1 MISSITVI
9 ASRGWSSLLTQVPDD
24 CFSGLEHCF
33 HGEVHHACSQ
43 TLGTWMFWVLII
55 VILVTAIWSALY
67 LNKCMMCFGN
77 TQVVPFYY
85 CTFTT
90 LSILGGGVVYKEFDA
105 MTWQQG
111 LMFGFGIVLAFSG
124 VYLICANRKEAK
136 EFNELPPE
144 EKLGRIQ
151 STGGLQPVGP
161 LVGGTR
167 RMTMNPR
174 DVLEEATG
182 RGPLYEGTFSRPASR
197 GNFRSPRPAAAVAPQ
212 AEPLQLNDALQ
223 ALLNEKF
230 GEADVLLRAFERESS
245 FVAATTPRGMRKEA
259 SKKEGKEGSPGLSP
273 VTESPGGAGGGA
285 ATRRAHVTQLVVQ
298 LVATPEAENGG
309 PPTLLELRSDM
320 SNAVGDSAKS
330 TASHWSATVG
340 PAPRSKDGPAPPAT
354 PPTVETPRSKAQTTS
369 PPTDQNKV

>member
-1 MISSITVI
+1 MI
-9 ASRGWSSLLTQVPDD
+9 
-24 CFSGLEHCF
+24 LEHASPCRSTTTISNSHPF
-33 HGEVHHACSQ
+33 LQ
-43 TLGTWMFWVLII
+43 VLII

-151 STGGLQPVGP
+151 STGGLQPVG
-161 LVGGTR
+161 LAAGATR

-182 RGPLYEGTFSRPASR
+182 RGPLYEGRALSAPASR

-298 LVATPEAENGG
+298 LVATPEAANGG

-340 PAPRSKDGPAPPAT
+340 PAPRNKDGPAPPAT

-369 PPTDQNKV
+369 PPTDENKV

>member
-1 MISSITVI
+1 MLADARNVDVLGAHHVI
-9 ASRGWSSLLTQVPDD
+9 
-24 CFSGLEHCF
+24 LEHASHCRSTTTISNS
-33 HGEVHHACSQ
+33 HPSLQ
-43 TLGTWMFWVLII
+43 VLII

-182 RGPLYEGTFSRPASR
+182 RGPLYEGTFSRPAS
-197 GNFRSPRPAAAVAPQ
+197 GIVSS
-212 AEPLQLNDALQ
+212 LQ
-223 ALLNEKF
+223 
-230 GEADVLLRAFERESS
+230 S
-245 FVAATTPRGMRKEA
+245 
-259 SKKEGKEGSPGLSP
+259 
-273 VTESPGGAGGGA
+273 
-285 ATRRAHVTQLVVQ
+285 
-298 LVATPEAENGG
+298 
-309 PPTLLELRSDM
+309 
-320 SNAVGDSAKS
+320 
-330 TASHWSATVG
+330 
-340 PAPRSKDGPAPPAT
+340 
-354 PPTVETPRSKAQTTS
+354 
-369 PPTDQNKV
+369 